1 MEGRKRFSPIGGE
14 FALGIIGMGEGKG
27 LAKGITGHPE
37 IHLQAICDTNQ
48 ELLDQVQQDLGVP
61 KSFTDYTKMLQ
72 EDLDII
78 AIYTPDNLHITHIE
92 QAFEA
97 GKHVICTKP
106 LVNSVSEA
114 KALLNIQA
122 AYPNQHLLVG
132 QSSRF
137 FSSLKRQR
145 EIYEA
150 GKFGELNF
158 VDAHYIHD
166 MRWFYNNR
174 SWTKDAAT
182 QFDFIFACLSHPVDL
197 IRWYLGDIEEVHAFG
212 TQSSIA
218 KASNFHGLDS
228 YTVNLKAHDGKIGRV
243 LGLYGVEHIHS
254 FTPWIQCTLYGEK
267 GTCQGMYPHLKSIS
281 KFEGE
286 TERIEG
292 YFEDVYHYF
301 QYEGINHH
309 AGEFINYT
317 EYFAKSILQGKPAMP
332 NIEDGYKT
340 IATLEAI
347 RLSIQ
352 ENRAVALKEVL

>member
-1 MEGRKRFSPIGGE
+1 MEGKKRFSHIGKNYS
-14 FALGIIGMGEGKG
+14 LGILGLGEGKG

-48 ELLDQVQQDLGVP
+48 SLLHQVQQDLGVP
-61 KSFTDYTKMLQ
+61 RSYTSYKDMLK

-78 AIYTPDNLHITHIE
+78 AIYTPDNMHITHIE
-92 QAFEA
+92 QAFA
-97 GKHVICTKP
+97 YGKHVICTKP
-106 LVNSVSEA
+106 LVNSVKEA
-114 KALLNIQA
+114 KELLAIQKK
-122 AYPNQHLLVG
+122 YPNQHLLVG

-137 FSSLKRQR
+137 FSSLKRQH
-145 EIYEA
+145 ELYES
-150 GKFGELNF
+150 GKFGDLSF
-158 VDAHYIHD
+158 VDTHYIHD

-174 SWTKDAAT
+174 PWAKDIAT

-197 IRWYLGDIEEVHAFG
+197 VRWYLGDIDEVHAYAD
-212 TQSSIA
+212 QSAVA
-218 KASNFHGLDS
+218 KKNEFKGLDS
-228 YTVNLKAHDGKIGRV
+228 YTVNLKALNGKIGRV

-254 FTPWIQCTLYGEK
+254 FTPWVQCTLYGEK
-267 GTCQGMYPHLKSIS
+267 GTYQGMYPQLKSIS

-286 TERIEG
+286 EEKIEG

-317 EYFAKSILQGKPAMP
+317 EYFAKSLMNGERAMP
-332 NIEDGYKT
+332 DIKDGYKT

-347 RLSIQ
+347 RLSIRQ
-352 ENRAVALKEVL
+352 GRAVQVAEVL

>member
-1 MEGRKRFSPIGGE
+1 MEGTKRFSHIGKD
-14 FALGIIGMGEGKG
+14 FALGILGLGEGKG
-27 LAKGITGHPE
+27 LAKGITGHSE

-48 ELLDQVQQDLGVP
+48 DLLKRVQYELGVP
-61 KSFTDYTKMLQ
+61 SSYTSYEEMLQ
-72 EDLDII
+72 ENLDII
-78 AIYTPDNLHITHIE
+78 AIYTPDNLHIKHIE
-92 QAFEA
+92 QAFAA

-106 LVNSVSEA
+106 LVNSVEEA
-114 KALLNIQA
+114 KELLAIQEK
-122 AYPNQHLLVG
+122 YPTQHLLVG

-137 FSSLKRQR
+137 FSSLKRQH
-145 EIYEA
+145 EIYES
-150 GKFGELNF
+150 GKFGDLSF
-158 VDAHYIHD
+158 VDTHYIHD

-174 SWTKDAAT
+174 PWTKDLAT
-182 QFDFIFACLSHPVDL
+182 KFDFIFACLSHPVDL
-197 IRWYLGDIEEVHAFG
+197 VRWYLGDIEEVHAFAA
-212 TQSSIA
+212 QSAIA
-218 KASNFHGLDS
+218 QKNDFGGFDS
-228 YTVNLKAHDGKIGRV
+228 YTVNLKSTNGKIGRV

-254 FTPWIQCTLYGEK
+254 FTPWVQCTLYGEK
-267 GTCQGMYPHLKSIS
+267 GTYQGMYPQLKSIS

-286 TERIEG
+286 EEKIEG

-317 EYFAKSILQGKPAMP
+317 EYFAKSLVKGVCAEP

-352 ENRAVALKEVL
+352 QGRAIKVSEVL